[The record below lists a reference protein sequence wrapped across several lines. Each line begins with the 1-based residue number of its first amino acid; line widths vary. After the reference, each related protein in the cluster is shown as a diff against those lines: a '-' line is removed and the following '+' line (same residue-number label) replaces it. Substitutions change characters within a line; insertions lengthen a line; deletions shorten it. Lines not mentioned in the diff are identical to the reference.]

1 MADVRRS
8 SFYLLFIGL
17 ILGYA
22 LSSLFA
28 PSLIIW
34 YSEPP
39 YQPGVNCTPA
49 IEWGLKQIVRWQM
62 AGMFVLALALWSF
75 SLFVRKKRVADE

>member
-8 SFYLLFIGL
+8 SFYLLFLGV

-22 LSSLFA
+22 LSSFFS
-28 PSLIIW
+28 PNLIIW
-34 YSEPP
+34 YSQPP
-39 YQPGVNCTPA
+39 YQPGVDCTPA

-62 AGMFVLALALWSF
+62 AGMFIFAMGLWAL
-75 SLFVRKKRVADE
+75 SLFIRKKRAADE